1 MHYAFSPLQLLVNMA
16 DTVKLFPEN
25 LVTYKLLGEPDG
37 PHYAHY
43 DLVGGRLVSCIY
55 RSPMLELCSVT
66 YYVRACLLSKVN
78 FSDNLS
84 LQAVE
89 QVYPCITEF
98 LSHHD
103 SA

>member
-1 MHYAFSPLQLLVNMA
+1 MFVPQSFLGLLLCWNFVQCCIMCM
-16 DTVKLFPEN
+16 
-25 LVTYKLLGEPDG
+25 
-37 PHYAHY
+37 
-43 DLVGGRLVSCIY
+43 LVSF
-55 RSPMLELCSVT
+55 
-66 YYVRACLLSKVN
+66 VN
-78 FSDNLS
+78 RFSDNL

>member
-1 MHYAFSPLQLLVNMA
+1 MHYVFSPFRLLVNMA
-16 DTVKLFPEN
+16 DTAKLFPEK
-25 LVTYKLLGEPDG
+25 LVTYKVLGEPDG

-43 DLVGGRLVSCIY
+43 DLVGGRLVCYIS
-55 RSPMLELCSVT
+55 RSTMLELCVCS
-66 YYVRACLLSKVN
+66 CFLSQSI
-78 FSDNLS
+78 FSDNFS

>member
-1 MHYAFSPLQLLVNMA
+1 MA
-16 DTVKLFPEN
+16 DTAKLFPEN
-25 LVTYKLLGEPDG
+25 LVTYKVLGEPDG

-43 DLVGGRLVSCIY
+43 DLVGGRL
-55 RSPMLELCSVT
+55 
-66 YYVRACLLSKVN
+66 
-78 FSDNLS
+78 
-84 LQAVE
+84 AVE

>member
-1 MHYAFSPLQLLVNMA
+1 MA
-16 DTVKLFPEN
+16 DTAKLFPEN
-25 LVTYKLLGEPDG
+25 LVTYKVLGEADG

-43 DLVGGRLVSCIY
+43 DLVGGRLVCYIS
-55 RSPMLELCSVT
+55 RSTTLELCSMQ
-66 YYVRACLLSKVN
+66 YYVRPCFLSQSV
-78 FSDNLS
+78 FSDNFS